1 MVTSN
6 ANLNAHLS
14 SSQHKKEADRFYQD
28 MILLHASCSQ
38 EYMKLSM
45 LFLDRNLLYVSLLLC
60 NKALKSMLNALY
72 IKEKERQPMS
82 DILLEDML
90 RMFPKVS
97 GISMESLIFIQ
108 SLSFLSQESSLIRK
122 MQSAHLMNL
131 IKRADELLLQISSLL
146 ELPYQS
152 YHSVF
157 KI

>member
-1 MVTSN
+1 
-6 ANLNAHLS
+6 
-14 SSQHKKEADRFYQD
+14 
-28 MILLHASCSQ
+28 
-38 EYMKLSM
+38 
-45 LFLDRNLLYVSLLLC
+45 
-60 NKALKSMLNALY
+60 
-72 IKEKERQPMS
+72 MS

-90 RMFPKVS
+90 RVLPKVS
-97 GISMESLIFIQ
+97 GMNADSLIFMQ
-108 SLSFLSQESSLIRK
+108 SVSFLSQESSLIRK